1 LLIGAMNHP
10 ERDVLDEIRW
20 MAEMKLEF
28 LDLTLEP
35 PCAAPWRLD
44 FAQIRDEL
52 QRNNMPAVGHTAYYL
67 PIASPFESL
76 RKAAVEE
83 LTNCLRAFAK
93 VGAKWMNVHPDRYA
107 PMHPRSF
114 YIKRDIQS
122 LRELLDV
129 AHEVGVG
136 IMIENLP
143 HDFNTVEQLGEI
155 LDEVPEIGL
164 HLDYGHAN
172 LEVEEHTAP
181 SLLHAFGPRLK
192 HVHMHDNKGGR
203 KDLHMP
209 LGTGT
214 IDYRYQVECLKGCGY
229 DGTITLEVFA
239 DDRHYLS
246 YSRDVL
252 RNLWEESSAKTAEA
266 GCDRTAAYR

>member
-10 ERDVLDEIRW
+10 ERDVMDEIRW

-35 PCAAPWRLD
+35 PCAAPWRVDLIE
-44 FAQIRDEL
+44 IRDEL
-52 QRNNMPAVGHTAYYL
+52 QRHNMPVVGHTAYYL

-76 RKAAVEE
+76 RKAAVDE
-83 LTNCLRAFAK
+83 LKNCLRAFAK

-122 LRELLDV
+122 LSEMLDV

-155 LDEVPEIGL
+155 LNALPEIGL

-181 SLLHAFGPRLK
+181 SLLKTFGGRLK
-192 HVHMHDNKGGR
+192 HVHMHDNKGGV

-239 DDRHYLS
+239 DDPHYLG

-252 RNLWEESSAKTAEA
+252 RALWSEAPAPKDHACAVSTAV
-266 GCDRTAAYR
+266 G